1 MHGTPNLAAIGQL
14 LGDPTRT
21 LMLEMLY
28 DGRAWSA
35 TELASSAG
43 ITPQTASSHLRKLVD
58 AGLITVESR
67 GRHRYFELAGPDIA
81 EAIEALLVLATRRL
95 NQPEP
100 VAVRCEPLRLARSCY
115 DHVAGHFGVA
125 LTDAMLQKNILV
137 TAQDSFALGSKGMEF
152 MVSLDI
158 DVEVLGKGR
167 RAFARRCLDWS
178 ERRYHLG
185 GALGA
190 ALMSAMV
197 ERKWIRRCPDSRV
210 LNITGQGRK
219 RMVELGMDLEAP
231 G

>member
-21 LMLEMLY
+21 LILEMLY

-35 TELASSAG
+35 TELATAAG
-43 ITPQTASSHLRKLVD
+43 ITPQTASSHLRKLLD

-81 EAIEALLVLATRRL
+81 EAIEALLVLAARR
-95 NQPEP
+95 PGRSEP
-100 VAVRCEPLRLARSCY
+100 VAVRREPLRLARSCY
-115 DHVAGHFGVA
+115 DHVAGQFGVA
-125 LTDAMLQKNILV
+125 LTDAMLERKILA
-137 TAQDSFALGSKGMEF
+137 TRQDGFALGRQGKAF
-152 MVSLDI
+152 TASLGI
-158 DVEVLGKGR
+158 DVAALRRGR

-190 ALMSAMV
+190 ALMTAML
-197 ERKWIRRCPDSRV
+197 ERRWIRRSPDSRV
-210 LNITGQGRK
+210 LTIT
-219 RMVELGMDLEAP
+219 AP
-231 G
+231 GRRELVALGLDTAELT

>member
-14 LGDPTRT
+14 LGDSTRT
-21 LMLEMLY
+21 LILEMLY

-35 TELASSAG
+35 TELAAAAG
-43 ITPQTASSHLRKLVD
+43 IAPQTASSHLRKLVE

-81 EAIEALLVLATRRL
+81 EAIEALLVLAARRPG
-95 NQPEP
+95 QPDP
-100 VAVRCEPLRLARSCY
+100 VAVRREPLRLARSCY

-125 LTDAMLQKNILV
+125 LTEAMLQRKILA
-137 TAQDSFALGSKGMEF
+137 TRQDGFALGRRGKEF
-152 MVSLDI
+152 MTSLGI
-158 DVEVLGKGR
+158 DVMALRRGR

-190 ALMSAMV
+190 AMMTAML
-197 ERKWIRRCPDSRV
+197 EQRWIRRSPDSRV
-210 LNITGQGRK
+210 LTIT
-219 RMVELGMDLEAP
+219 AP
-231 G
+231 GRQKLDALGLDTAVLS